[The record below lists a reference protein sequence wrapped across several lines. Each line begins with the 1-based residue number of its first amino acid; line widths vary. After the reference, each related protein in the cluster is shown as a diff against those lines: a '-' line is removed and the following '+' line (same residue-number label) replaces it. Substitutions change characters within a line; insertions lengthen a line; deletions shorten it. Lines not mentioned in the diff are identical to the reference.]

1 MTMEPERKF
10 NDTAGYV
17 NRDTLQQAFLV
28 PDMVSA
34 DFDGPEDNGAEFG
47 ASAAAVLV
55 EGYGDGADVDGVG
68 GWGPVAEGCARC
80 VHWGF

>member
-28 PDMVSA
+28 PEMVSA
-34 DFDGPEDNGAEFG
+34 DFDGPEDIGAELG

-55 EGYGDGADVDGVG
+55 EG
-68 GWGPVAEGCARC
+68 
-80 VHWGF
+80 